1 MVRPSLSVSA
11 KLPPVFVKAPRPAIW
26 LAPLSVV
33 VPTALPVSDDA
44 EIAPDPLSTSVP
56 SEFRIAAPPAVSWL
70 LTAILPDVVV
80 SARLPVPELTAPFTV
95 NASSSVN
102 EKPPEPVF
110 VNAPSVAIWLAP
122 FNVVP
127 PVELPVRD
135 PESIVPVLSPIV
147 PVSTSVTP

>member
-1 MVRPSLSVSA
+1 MARPSSSVNA

-33 VPTALPVSDDA
+33 APVALPDNDEA

-56 SEFRIAAPPAVSWL
+56 SEFRIAVPPAVSWL
-70 LTAILPDVVV
+70 LMRILPDVVV
-80 SARLPVPELTAPFTV
+80 SERFPVPELTAPFTV
-95 NASSSVN
+95 NASPSVS

-110 VNAPSVAIWLAP
+110 VNAPSAAIWLAP

-135 PESIVPVLSPIV
+135 PESMVPVLSPIV